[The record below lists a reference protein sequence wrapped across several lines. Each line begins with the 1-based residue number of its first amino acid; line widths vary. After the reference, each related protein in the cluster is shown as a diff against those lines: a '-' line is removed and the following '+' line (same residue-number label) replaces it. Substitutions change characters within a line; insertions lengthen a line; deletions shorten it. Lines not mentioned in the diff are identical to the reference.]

1 MQRLARLVAA
11 VLILAGGAVH
21 LQLWRAGYRGI
32 PRIGPWFMAN
42 VIVSAVLAVLLLVR
56 NDVRVAVAGVVFSL
70 ASLGALVMSRT
81 IGIFGFTD
89 KAWTSSVVRA
99 TGAEIGA
106 VLFLTA
112 ILAMRR
118 SRRVPVL
125 VGGSDR

>member
-1 MQRLARLVAA
+1 
-11 VLILAGGAVH
+11 
-21 LQLWRAGYRGI
+21 
-32 PRIGPWFMAN
+32 MAN
-42 VIVSAVLAVLLLVR
+42 VIVSAALAVLLLVR

-118 SRRVPVL
+118 SPKVPAL
-125 VGGSDR
+125 VGGSER